1 MGSRRAR
8 HPADGDLRPLTE
20 PATASLMPPLLV
32 FIRHGQTDWNAEGR
46 MQGQRDI
53 PLNDTGRAQARR
65 NGQALRAF
73 LEARGLA
80 HEDLAFL
87 ASPLS
92 RAVETMQIVCRELGR
107 AEDAFVRDERLR
119 EITFG
124 AWEGYTIPELA
135 DLHPER
141 TARRKADKWGF
152 VPPEGESY
160 SMLANRIDAWLATV
174 TRPSLVVSHG
184 GVMRVLRGRL
194 SGVPREEIPTLDT
207 PQDKVLLWDGAAFDW
222 I

>member
-1 MGSRRAR
+1 M
-8 HPADGDLRPLTE
+8 TE
-20 PATASLMPPLLV
+20 TATAHLSPPFLI

-53 PLNDTGRAQARR
+53 PLNDIGREQAKR
-65 NGQALRAF
+65 NGEALKGF
-73 LEARGLA
+73 MQENGMG
-80 HEDLAFL
+80 HEELAFL

-92 RAVETMQIVCRELGR
+92 RAVETMQIVCREIGR
-107 AEDAFVRDERLR
+107 EDDAFTRDDRLR

-135 DLHPER
+135 EMHPDK

-160 SMLANRIDAWLATV
+160 SMLANRIDAWLATI
-174 TRPSLVVSHG
+174 TRPTLVVSHG

-194 SGVPREEIPTLDT
+194 LSVPREEIPSLDT
-207 PQDKVLLWDGAAFDW
+207 PQDKVLVWNGSAFDW